1 VFQACRCVGSTD
13 SGMNDGEPPA
23 SIVQLI
29 NRVVTRFALAVVY
42 VARLGAFT
50 CEFSDYLLEEAKNA
64 VFGDVDRP
72 DHTARFDNRNAR
84 RVALE

>member
-1 VFQACRCVGSTD
+1 
-13 SGMNDGEPPA
+13 MNDGEPPA

-29 NRVVTRFALAVVY
+29 NRVVARFALAVVY

-50 CEFSDYLLEEAKNA
+50 REFSDYLLEEAKNA

-72 DHTARFDNRNAR
+72 DDTARFDNRKAGW
-84 RVALE
+84 VALE